1 MPDPRDVGAETVGLR
16 VLSVLVDDRSAVGAA
31 GTAAAA
37 AGQPR
42 RAGWPAG
49 EASAPPGPGRDLLRC
64 PWWHRLGGA
73 AGGQDRL
80 RHLPPVDGRRGVGP
94 VARRAARPGRVR
106 AGRSPLPTAA
116 VIDSASV
123 RGADTVPTASRG
135 YDAGKRVNG
144 R

>member
-31 GTAAAA
+31 GTAAA

-64 PWWHRLGGA
+64 PWWHRLGALPAEFPPAKTVYGIFRRWVR
-73 AGGQDRL
+73 AGVWARLHDALRDR
-80 RHLPPVDGRRGVGP
+80 
-94 VARRAARPGRVR
+94 ARVR

-123 RGADTVPTASRG
+123 RAADTVPA
-135 YDAGKRVNG
+135 
-144 R
+144 